1 MLGNMF
7 TACLILYGKKNI
19 KNNKK
24 FNYEILFVISYKF
37 WIFEF
42 LVFFIIGKNK
52 PNVYKII
59 INKDAMIIP
68 FTAFI
73 FISIYFSLS
82 LGNNSTKLQ
91 GLWFISSWYFKIPS
105 QASVTPPE
113 DPGKANIYFPFPNTA
128 QARDCIAD
136 VPTVL

>member
-1 MLGNMF
+1 MF

-37 WIFEF
+37 LIFEF

-68 FTAFI
+68 FTALI

-91 GLWFISSWYFKIPS
+91 GL
-105 QASVTPPE
+105 
-113 DPGKANIYFPFPNTA
+113 
-128 QARDCIAD
+128 
-136 VPTVL
+136 

>member
-19 KNNKK
+19 KNNKE
-24 FNYEILFVISYKF
+24 FNYEILFVISYTF
-37 WIFEF
+37 LIFEF

-68 FTAFI
+68 LTAFI
-73 FISIYFSLS
+73 FILIIFL
-82 LGNNSTKLQ
+82 L
-91 GLWFISSWYFKIPS
+91 
-105 QASVTPPE
+105 V
-113 DPGKANIYFPFPNTA
+113 
-128 QARDCIAD
+128 
-136 VPTVL
+136 

>member
-19 KNNKK
+19 KNNKE
-24 FNYEILFVISYKF
+24 FSYEIL
-37 WIFEF
+37 
-42 LVFFIIGKNK
+42 FFIIGKNK

-91 GLWFISSWYFKIPS
+91 GL
-105 QASVTPPE
+105 
-113 DPGKANIYFPFPNTA
+113 
-128 QARDCIAD
+128 
-136 VPTVL
+136 